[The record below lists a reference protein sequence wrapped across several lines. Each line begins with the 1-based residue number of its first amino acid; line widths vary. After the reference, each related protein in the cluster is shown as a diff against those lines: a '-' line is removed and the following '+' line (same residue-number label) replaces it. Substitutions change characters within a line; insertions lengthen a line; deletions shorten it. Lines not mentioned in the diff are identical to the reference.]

1 MPAAPKP
8 MPAAQ
13 EPMPAAPKPMPAAQE
28 PMPAAPEPMPA
39 TMPAIVQNIFDLT
52 RLLNLST
59 TDCTA
64 FGSIFF

>member
-1 MPAAPKP
+1 
-8 MPAAQ
+8 
-13 EPMPAAPKPMPAAQE
+13 MPAAPKPMPAAQE